1 MKIKSWLFDVDG
13 TLTPSRKPM
22 TPAFREWFLKF
33 AKHNEVHL
41 VTGSDYPKTLEQ
53 VGPEIL
59 REVAT
64 VFNCMG
70 NSVWRNGVEIRHQAF
85 DLPEAAEAFLNGW
98 LEASDYPHRC
108 GQHIERRPGL
118 VNFSVVGRGAETE
131 KRDHYFQWDKQSN
144 ERVLLA
150 LAFEAQFPGIA
161 CQIAGETGVDIFP
174 VGRDKSQV
182 LNDQQVSGP
191 AGFFGDRIQPGG
203 NDYSLAMA
211 VEACGGLAHPVTS
224 WEQTWETLQQYES
237 IGWLHMPR

>member
-1 MKIKSWLFDVDG
+1 M
-13 TLTPSRKPM
+13 
-22 TPAFREWFLKF
+22 
-33 AKHNEVHL
+33 
-41 VTGSDYPKTLEQ
+41 
-53 VGPEIL
+53 
-59 REVAT
+59 
-64 VFNCMG
+64 
-70 NSVWRNGVEIRHQAF
+70 
-85 DLPEAAEAFLNGW
+85 
-98 LEASDYPHRC
+98 
-108 GQHIERRPGL
+108 
-118 VNFSVVGRGAETE
+118 
-131 KRDHYFQWDKQSN
+131 
-144 ERVLLA
+144 LLA

-191 AGFFGDRIQPGG
+191 AGFFGNRIQPGG